1 MQIPSGPTFYYL
13 ANFHTAI
20 DWLSSRYDDVLDE
33 QERQFIADFR
43 ALALP
48 AQALL
53 VRLVMRKGPHFRRSK
68 LDYAEIGDINV
79 AADPLLELG
88 WVKQD
93 TALTIEETLGL
104 LRRDE
109 AVGCFGELA
118 PLRSAPKSAM
128 HQLLAETCP
137 GSRAFAEWCPTL
149 TDALYTLVIGE
160 LCDRLRLIFFGNLRQ
175 SWSEFVLADLGIF
188 RYEQVP
194 ISQHSRG
201 FSCRTDIEQYLHIHH
216 CREDFD
222 GGIPVTQVLE
232 RLGNPECAN
241 PYVRT
246 RYAKLLFL
254 MARQLERADDC
265 ELALELYQ
273 RSQYSG
279 ARQRRV
285 RILEKHGHH
294 AEAYA
299 LAQQALADPE
309 SDTEQQLVERALARL
324 SRRLGLAASAR
335 CTHPA
340 ERRIDLSLPGP
351 APVTVELLV
360 RDHLSSPEAPVHYV
374 ENALIS
380 SLFGLLCWE
389 AIFAPLPGAFFHP
402 FHNAPMDLHSADFRQ
417 RRADLFEA
425 CLGQL
430 DSDDY
435 KQTIW
440 RTWQAKYGIQ
450 SPFVFWGALSPELLE
465 QALACLPPAHLRIWF
480 ERLLCD
486 VRANR
491 AGMPDLIQFWPAEQ
505 RYRMIEVKGP
515 GDRLQDNQ
523 RRWLALCAQHDMPVD
538 VCYVQWADA

>member
-1 MQIPSGPTFYYL
+1 MQTPSGPAFYYL

-20 DWLSSRYDDVLDE
+20 DWVSSRYDDLLDE

-79 AADPLLELG
+79 AAEPLLELG

-93 TALTIEETLGL
+93 TALTIEETLRL

-109 AVGCFGELA
+109 AVSCFGELA
-118 PLRSAPKSAM
+118 PLRSAPKNAM
-128 HQLLAETCP
+128 HQLLADICP
-137 GSRAFAEWCPTL
+137 DRRAFAEWCPTL

-222 GGIPVTQVLE
+222 GGVPVAQVLE
-232 RLGNPECAN
+232 RLGNPDCAN
-241 PYVRT
+241 PYVHT

-254 MARQLERADDC
+254 IARQLERTDDC
-265 ELALELYQ
+265 ELALEIYQ

-285 RILEKHGHH
+285 RILEKRGHNT
-294 AEAYA
+294 EAHA
-299 LAQQALADPE
+299 LAQQALAAPE
-309 SDTEQQLVERALARL
+309 SDTEQQLVERALARI

-335 CTHPA
+335 STLQT

-360 RDHLSSPEAPVHYV
+360 REHLASPDAPVHYV

-402 FHNAPMDLHSADFRQ
+402 FHNAPMDLHSPDFRQ
-417 RRADLFEA
+417 RRAELFEA
-425 CLGQL
+425 CLDQL
-430 DSDDY
+430 DMGIY
-435 KQTIW
+435 KETIL
-440 RTWQAKYGIQ
+440 RNWQAKHGIQ

-538 VCYVQWADA
+538 VCYVQWANA